1 MTREEV
7 LELYGEIPLP
17 FSYYYKYLYY
27 YKGIAPDGA
36 VIYAGI
42 GGDASDIYRYEVTRD
57 KYLTL
62 NEESGWVSAK
72 VIKDQQVI
80 WQEFNNPYW

>member
-42 GGDASDIYRYEVTRD
+42 GGDASDIYRYRGENETI
-57 KYLTL
+57 KL
-62 NEESGWVSAK
+62 NDTSSWIAAK